1 MVFTVIPYYFFL
13 LQLTHCRTALQCV
26 YRASS
31 LDRLRAKPC
40 ANKPNYFIAFL
51 TVKLLTSPTNIDP
64 VTKTCNIFSSLKAL
78 LLFAF
83 NQFPKLRGKK
93 LLTIFFFFFGS
104 ELRKTS
110 EFNCGTVIFFI
121 NFSSTIM
128 KILNVASLHL
138 SLIFHQLYFEI
149 MNILNSLFRLW
160 IVSSTF

>member
-64 VTKTCNIFSSLKAL
+64 DTKTCTVVEWVEIS
-78 LLFAF
+78 
-83 NQFPKLRGKK
+83 QKK
-93 LLTIFFFFFGS
+93 FVRFFGS
-104 ELRKTS
+104 R
-110 EFNCGTVIFFI
+110 
-121 NFSSTIM
+121 M
-128 KILNVASLHL
+128 
-138 SLIFHQLYFEI
+138 
-149 MNILNSLFRLW
+149 
-160 IVSSTF
+160 IVRS